1 MSQLGGATRG
11 RRCGGT
17 IGEEDA
23 LGGQGHGS
31 EGAEW
36 CGVARWLSREEEKRR
51 LPRTNNATVTHGVTV
66 ACAVSGGDVA
76 PSDQQRA
83 GLTNSTGA
91 SGSGGSDR
99 SWRGRNSDSIDTIA
113 MGRAQFTAELIF

>member
-17 IGEEDA
+17 VGEEDA

-36 CGVARWLSREEEKRR
+36 CGVARWLSREEED
-51 LPRTNNATVTHGVTV
+51 NATVTHGVTV
-66 ACAVSGGDVA
+66 ACAVRGDVA

-113 MGRAQFTAELIF
+113 MGRANSLQN